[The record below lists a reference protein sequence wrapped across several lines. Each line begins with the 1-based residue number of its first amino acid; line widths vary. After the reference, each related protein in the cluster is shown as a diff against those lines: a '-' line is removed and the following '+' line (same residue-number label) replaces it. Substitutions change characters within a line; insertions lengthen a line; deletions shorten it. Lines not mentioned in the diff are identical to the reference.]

1 MGACDLVRWRV
12 LAYETKAVHT
22 CFFGGAWRSMVVLLD
37 LKLSGFVDLGPM
49 DLVVAS
55 VL

>member
-1 MGACDLVRWRV
+1 V
-12 LAYETKAVHT
+12 LARETKVVHAG
-22 CFFGGAWRSMVVLLD
+22 FSGSVWRSIAILLD